1 MNAVIRASAHYTIQ
15 TFVCASVKMLRNLA
29 LHLAN
34 LAFAQT
40 LFLHSVIA
48 RMLLP
53 IGAMYHN
60 AHEQVPTTACDVEQS
75 HLGFVFMFGN
85 VK

>member
-1 MNAVIRASAHYTIQ
+1 MNAVIRASAYYTIQ
-15 TFVCASVKMLRNLA
+15 IFVCASVKMLRNLA

-40 LFLHSVIA
+40 LFLHSAIA

-60 AHEQVPTTACDVEQS
+60 VHEQVPATTCDVKQS
-75 HLGFVFMFGN
+75 HLGFVFVYGN